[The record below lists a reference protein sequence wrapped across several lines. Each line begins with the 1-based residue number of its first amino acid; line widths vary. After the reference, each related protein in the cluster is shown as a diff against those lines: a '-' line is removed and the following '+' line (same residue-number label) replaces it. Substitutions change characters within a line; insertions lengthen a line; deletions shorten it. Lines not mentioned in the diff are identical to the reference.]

1 MTDPSGLNLT
11 SQQVTLG
18 FVIAA
23 VILLLPT
30 TFGRLRK
37 LRSTGKSPTQPEKI
51 DMTPD
56 SQNTPPSA
64 TDQQSKAESSGGE
77 RLLGLIAFIAGFPV
91 LWLGLPIN
99 SSGSWFL
106 ISVGIGLI
114 AVGFVF
120 MIFGRWAHSF
130 FLEY

>member
-1 MTDPSGLNLT
+1 MAKVGQTN
-11 SQQVTLG
+11 
-18 FVIAA
+18 A
-23 VILLLPT
+23 V
-30 TFGRLRK
+30 
-37 LRSTGKSPTQPEKI
+37 
-51 DMTPD
+51 MTPD
-56 SQNTPPSA
+56 GRNTPPPA
-64 TDQQSKAESSGGE
+64 AEQQSKAANSGGE

-130 FLEY
+130 FHEL